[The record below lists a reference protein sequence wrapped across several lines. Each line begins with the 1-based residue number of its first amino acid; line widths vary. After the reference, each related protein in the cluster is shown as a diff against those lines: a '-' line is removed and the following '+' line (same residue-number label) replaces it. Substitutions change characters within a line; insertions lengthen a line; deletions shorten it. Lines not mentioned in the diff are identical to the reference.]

1 MKALSQGGDQA
12 VARLRFFPVSY
23 DVAGRA
29 LILAGGGEEAL
40 AKLRLLL
47 RTEGR
52 PAVYAAQVSPALAAL
67 IDEHGLA
74 WYDREPLLEDIKGA
88 ALFFVATGDEERD
101 IALARLGLESG
112 VPVNVVDRI
121 ELCDFAI
128 PAIVDRA
135 PISIAIATDGF
146 APVLAQRVRAA
157 IEALLAP
164 EFGRLGELARVV
176 RDNVSAV
183 LPTNASRRRFWSS
196 LFDGRGAE
204 LALAGDIEGARQH
217 VLADLLQFDVDK
229 NDGVVWLIGAGPGA
243 EDLLTLRAQRLL
255 QQADVIV
262 HDQLV
267 PEAVVSMGR
276 RDALRISVGKA
287 KGKHSATQSE
297 INDLLVKL
305 AQEGRH
311 VARLKAGDPLVFGRG
326 GEEIAALRNA
336 GVRYTI
342 VPGVT
347 AALAAAAD
355 YAVPLTLR
363 GVSSSVVFATG
374 HGADGAEPNGWPEV
388 ARAGGTIG
396 VYMGRTVAAQT
407 YERLVAHGVSPSTPV
422 AAIENAGRK
431 DSRALIGTLADLPA
445 LAQRDDVTG
454 PVLILV
460 GEAVAAG
467 DFDAAAPIVPQQIT
481 SPTLVAAE

>member
-1 MKALSQGGDQA
+1 M
-12 VARLRFFPVSY
+12 ARLRFFPVSY
-23 DVAGRA
+23 DVAGRR
-29 LILAGGGEEAL
+29 LILVGGGEEAV

-47 RTEGR
+47 RTEGN
-52 PAVYAAQVSPALAAL
+52 PAVFATQVSPGLAAL
-67 IDEHGLA
+67 TEAHGVPVSLRDPVPA
-74 WYDREPLLEDIKGA
+74 DFAGA
-88 ALFFVATGDEERD
+88 ALLFVATGDAARD
-101 IALARLGLESG
+101 AAIADMGRAAGI
-112 VPVNVVDRI
+112 PVNVVDRL

-135 PISIAIATDGF
+135 PVSVAIATDGH

-157 IEALLAP
+157 VETLLAP
-164 EFGRLGELARVV
+164 EFGRLGDLARTV
-176 RDNVSAV
+176 RENVCAA
-183 LPTNASRRRFWSS
+183 LPTNAQRRRFWTS

-204 LALAGDIEGARQH
+204 LALAGDAEGARRH
-217 VLADLLQFDVDK
+217 ALSALAEPVDE
-229 NDGVVWLIGAGPGA
+229 DGVVWLIGAGPGA

-267 PEAVVSMGR
+267 PEAVVDMGR
-276 RDALRISVGKA
+276 RDAERILVGKA
-287 KGKHSATQSE
+287 KGRHSVTQSA
-297 INDLLVKL
+297 INDLLVQL
-305 AQEGRH
+305 AREGRR

-326 GEEIAALRNA
+326 GEEIAALRAA
-336 GVRYTI
+336 GIRYTV

-374 HGADGAEPNGWPEV
+374 HGAGGSEPNGWPEV
-388 ARAGGTIG
+388 ARSGGTIG
-396 VYMGRTVAAQT
+396 IYMGRSVAAET
-407 YERLVAHGVSPSTPV
+407 FERLVRHGVSPATPV
-422 AAIENAGRK
+422 AAIENAGRA
-431 DSRALIGTLADLPA
+431 DSRALVGPLSDLPE
-445 LAQRDDVTG
+445 LAFRDDLDG

-467 DFDAAAPIVPQQIT
+467 DFGFAEPIARPASVRQSLAAA
-481 SPTLVAAE
+481 E

>member
-1 MKALSQGGDQA
+1 M
-12 VARLRFFPVSY
+12 ARLRFFPVSY
-23 DVAGRA
+23 DVAGRS
-29 LILAGGGEEAL
+29 LILVGGGDEAL

-47 RTEGR
+47 RTEGK
-52 PAVYAAQVSPALAAL
+52 PVVFSAHVAPDMAAL
-67 IDEHGLA
+67 ISANDVTLHA
-74 WYDREPLLEDIKGA
+74 REPVVDDVRNA
-88 ALFFVATGDEERD
+88 ALLFVATGDAD
-101 IALARLGLESG
+101 DDARISRIGREAG

-135 PISIAIATDGF
+135 PVSVAIASDGY

-157 IEALLAP
+157 VEALLAP
-164 EFGRLGELARVV
+164 EFGGLGELARSV
-176 RDNVSAV
+176 RDNVCTA
-183 LPTNASRRRFWSS
+183 LPTNALRRRFWTA
-196 LFDGRGAE
+196 LFDGRGGE
-204 LALAGDIEGARQH
+204 LALAGDMEGARRH
-217 VLADLLQFDVDK
+217 ALSVLSADAPAEE
-229 NDGVVWLIGAGPGA
+229 GVVWLIGAGPGA

-267 PEAVVSMGR
+267 PEAVVDMGR
-276 RDALRISVGKA
+276 RDAHRISVGKA
-287 KGKHSATQSE
+287 KGKHSVAQGE
-297 INDLLVKL
+297 INELLVRL
-305 AQEGRH
+305 AHEGRH

-326 GEEIAALRNA
+326 GEEIAALRAA
-336 GVRYTI
+336 GVRYTV

-374 HGADGAEPNGWPEV
+374 HGAGGSEPNGWPEV
-388 ARAGGTIG
+388 ARSGGTIG
-396 VYMGRTVAAQT
+396 IYMGRTAAVET
-407 YERLVAHGVSPSTPV
+407 FERLVRHGVSPVTPV

-431 DSRALIGTLADLPA
+431 GSRALVGHLSDLPA
-445 LAQRDDVTG
+445 LEARGDISG

-460 GEAVAAG
+460 GEALAAG
-467 DFDAAAPIVPQQIT
+467 DFGFAEPIAPPVAVMQP
-481 SPTLVAAE
+481 LVAAE